1 MTRFPQ
7 ALSGL
12 CLVIPSPAYPFSK
25 FCPDFFVPPSL
36 FFTFLGHG
44 SFATGDGGGA
54 VSGCCF
60 LFFSVNVMMI
70 WACHGMG
77 NGYVDTPLFLLFL
90 PIYPFTHQLSNLPI
104 FLFLYASFCLILL
117 PTVVFTVYHSLHL
130 AISLTACS
138 CSYPRA
144 SPITYV

>member
-77 NGYVDTPLFLLFL
+77 NVYVDTPLFSTLLTYLSFYT
-90 PIYPFTHQLSNLPI
+90 PIINLPI
-104 FLFLYASFCLILL
+104 FLFL
-117 PTVVFTVYHSLHL
+117 
-130 AISLTACS
+130 
-138 CSYPRA
+138 
-144 SPITYV
+144 